1 VARQIAREIAA
12 CGATPFLDEAHI
24 DVGADFED
32 DILAFLERADELVV
46 LVTPWALERPYVW
59 AELGAAWGRRIPIV
73 GLLHGLSAAE
83 LQSRPGVPIL
93 LKKRDLLPLNEID
106 VYLGP
111 ASRPGW
117 RRLRRCPREDVMNE
131 PKVSISYS
139 HEDAEWVRR
148 FAEALREQN
157 VNVWL
162 DEWQV
167 TAGEPLR
174 EAIEAGLRSSDA
186 IVSVLTRANA
196 QRPNV
201 LFVLGVAL
209 GKGKLLIPIIPPD
222 LESSATPFELRTRRY
237 LMKGAP
243 DDAARGVAEA
253 VKGKAA

>member
-1 VARQIAREIAA
+1 MRLTFTSAS
-12 CGATPFLDEAHI
+12 FEA
-24 DVGADFED
+24 G
-32 DILAFLERADELVV
+32 LEA
-46 LVTPWALERPYVW
+46 PQ
-59 AELGAAWGRRIPIV
+59 
-73 GLLHGLSAAE
+73 GL
-83 LQSRPGVPIL
+83 P
-93 LKKRDLLPLNEID
+93 KR
-106 VYLGP
+106 
-111 ASRPGW
+111 
-117 RRLRRCPREDVMNE
+117 DVMNE
-131 PKVSISYS
+131 PK
-139 HEDAEWVRR
+139 VRR

-201 LFVLGVAL
+201 RFVLGVAL
-209 GKGKLLIPIIPPD
+209 GMGKPLIPIIPPD
-222 LESSATPFELRTRRY
+222 LESSAIPFELRTRRY